1 MELIPAMQVVPRMI
15 STNDQIS
22 HPRSLSQPRI
32 RTVQVLLV
40 AIWLVAIW
48 AFVALTPSASAKC
61 VSMSFQPLVS
71 VPAMAP
77 SAVVAMPAA
86 AGSLAAGKTATSAS
100 PVSIVGLWNVTFLSA
115 GQVIDYGFDLW
126 HADGTELLNDITN
139 PIEGN
144 VCVGVWE
151 KTGARNYKLKHVT
164 WNFDG
169 AGNLTGS
176 GVFLERIKL
185 SADGNTYTGTT
196 VSTFYDLSGNQV
208 GQFAGT
214 MEATRIMPD

>member
-1 MELIPAMQVVPRMI
+1 MKLIPATQGVPQMI

-32 RTVQVLLV
+32 RTIKVLLV
-40 AIWLVAIW
+40 ALS
-48 AFVALTPSASAKC
+48 AFAALTPSASAKC
-61 VSMSFQPLVS
+61 VSMSFQPMVS
-71 VPAMAP
+71 VPAMVP
-77 SAVVAMPAA
+77 SASVALPAA
-86 AGSLAAGKTATSAS
+86 AASLAAGQTSTSAS
-100 PVSIVGLWNVTFLSA
+100 PVTIVGLWNVTFLSA

-176 GVFLERIKL
+176 GVFDERIKL
-185 SADGNTYTGTT
+185 NADGNTYTGTA
-196 VSTFYDLSGNQV
+196 VLTFYDLSGDQV

-214 MEATRIMPD
+214 IEATRIRPD